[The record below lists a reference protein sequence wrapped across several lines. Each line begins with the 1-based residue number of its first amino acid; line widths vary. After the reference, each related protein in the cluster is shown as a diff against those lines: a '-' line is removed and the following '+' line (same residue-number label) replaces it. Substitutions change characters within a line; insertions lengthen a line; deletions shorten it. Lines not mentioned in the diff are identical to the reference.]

1 MAVTPD
7 GPPVHTCAVFDYG
20 RSPPLTT
27 LRHGRLLS
35 GFEPMIADMAVPSC
49 PMGARTVHCDVP
61 RPPPPSPRR
70 RGGGRYAGPRR
81 ISAQLCRRSQCELAS
96 CSVSQFA
103 GRTRVQVS
111 VRSAGGGAPR
121 LARRGTRCVWQYPV
135 GNCRS
140 NVPPGSWPARGRRR
154 GGGRGRAEGAC
165 PGGDTRRAPPR
176 AHPGDP
182 ESFSC
187 PHHEKGLTSRA
198 EWWSATR
205 PGHGRGA
212 QHHEAHAR
220 PGHRHGRGRSAHSGG
235 RCAGPPRREGDRDLP

>member
-1 MAVTPD
+1 
-7 GPPVHTCAVFDYG
+7 VHTCGVCDYG
-20 RSPPLTT
+20 RSPLPTT
-27 LRHGRLLS
+27 LRHCRSLS
-35 GFEPMIADMAVPSC
+35 GFGPMIADMAVPSC

-70 RGGGRYAGPRR
+70 RGGGGYAGPRR

-103 GRTRVQVS
+103 ARTRMQVS

-140 NVPPGSWPARGRRR
+140 NVPPGSWPPGGDGA
-154 GGGRGRAEGAC
+154 GGRGRAEGAC
-165 PGGDTRRAPPR
+165 RGGDTRRAPRR
-176 AHPGDP
+176 ATPGDP
-182 ESFSC
+182 EFSC
-187 PHHEKGLTSRA
+187 PHHERGLTSRA

-212 QHHEAHAR
+212 QHREAQAR
-220 PGHRHGRGRSAHSGG
+220 PGHRHGRGHSAHSGG
-235 RCAGPPRREGDRDLP
+235 RCAGPPRREGDRHLP